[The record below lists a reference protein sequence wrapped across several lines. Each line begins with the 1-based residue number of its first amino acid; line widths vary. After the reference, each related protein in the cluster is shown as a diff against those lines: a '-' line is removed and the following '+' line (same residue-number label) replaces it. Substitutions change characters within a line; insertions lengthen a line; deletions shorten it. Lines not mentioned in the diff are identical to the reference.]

1 MPPPATDHIQEKVG
15 AGNSSIPA
23 GGEKPPTKEPP
34 KAKNPSTTRE
44 PTQTEER
51 ANLQHP
57 DKEIEETTQLN
68 HIEYLPW
75 KFTVQRQQAK

>member
-34 KAKNPSTTRE
+34 KAKNPSTTTE

-51 ANLQHP
+51 ANGEHP
-57 DKEIEETTQLN
+57 DKENKETTPLN
-68 HIEYLPW
+68 PTEFLP
-75 KFTVQRQQAK
+75 